1 MQKVGTSSLNN
12 HSRGYFI
19 ICYGTLGGKNDGV
32 DMEKRG
38 FEIPEIKADISEKL
52 VKEDFPKQEK
62 RRKGFYEKKG
72 LEKETSNGSY
82 HWDNGSNMPY

>member
-1 MQKVGTSSLNN
+1 MEKKGLGTSGVKLN
-12 HSRGYFI
+12 I
-19 ICYGTLGGKNDGV
+19 V
-32 DMEKRG
+32 
-38 FEIPEIKADISEKL
+38 EKL